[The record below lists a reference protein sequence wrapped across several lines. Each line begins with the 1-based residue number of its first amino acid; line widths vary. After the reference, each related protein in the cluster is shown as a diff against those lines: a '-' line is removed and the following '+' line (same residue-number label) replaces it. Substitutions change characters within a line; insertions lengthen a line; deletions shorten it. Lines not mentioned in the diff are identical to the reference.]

1 MYKFYIDGALLPIA
15 PSKLEMKI
23 KNQNKTVNLI
33 NEGEVNILKTAGL
46 TEIKFDVLLPAQEYA
61 FAIFEEGFQP
71 PSFFLE
77 KFEKLKTDNKPFLL
91 LINRMRANEFLFDT
105 SMNVSLE
112 DYTIKED
119 AEQNNDIWVS
129 LNFKQYRDYG
139 TKTLKVAKSTSK
151 KSTKKKAPVQKKR
164 PTTKTK
170 PKTYKVKKGDNLWTI
185 CKRELGDATKCWEV
199 AKKNNISNPDY
210 ILPGWVIKLD

>member
-1 MYKFYIDGALLPIA
+1 MYHIYLDDVLLPIA
-15 PSKLEMKI
+15 PSKIETKI

-33 NEGEVNILKTAGL
+33 NEGEVNILITAGL

-71 PSFFLE
+71 PSFFLD

-139 TKTLKVAKSTSK
+139 TKTLKVAKSAGT
-151 KSTKKKAPVQKKR
+151 TKKKASVKQKR
-164 PTTKTK
+164 QTTKTK
-170 PKTYKVKKGDNLWTI
+170 PKTYTVKEGDTLWDI
-185 CKRELGDATKCWEV
+185 CKAKLDDPTKCWEI
-199 AKKNNISNPDY
+199 ARKNNIKNPHLIY
-210 ILPGWVIKLD
+210 SGQVIKFD

>member
-1 MYKFYIDGALLPIA
+1 MYHVYLDDVLLPIA
-15 PSKLEMKI
+15 PMKIETTI

-46 TEIKFDVLLPAQEYA
+46 TEIKFDALLPAQAYA
-61 FAIFEEGFQP
+61 FSVFEEGFQT

-77 KFEKLKTDNKPFLL
+77 KFEKLKTSDKPFLL
-91 LINRMRANEFLFDT
+91 LINRMRAHEFLFDT

-119 AEQNNDIWVS
+119 AAENNDVWVS

-139 TKTLKVAKSTSK
+139 TKTLKVAKSAGT
-151 KSTKKKAPVQKKR
+151 TKKKASVKQKR
-164 PTTKTK
+164 STTKTK
-170 PKTYKVKKGDNLWTI
+170 PKTYTVKKGDTLWDI
-185 CKRELGDATKCWEV
+185 CKAKLDDPTKCWEV
-199 AKKNNISNPDY
+199 ARKNNIQNPHLIY
-210 ILPGWVIKLD
+210 PGQVIKLD

>member
-1 MYKFYIDGALLPIA
+1 MYHVYLDDVLLPIA
-15 PSKLEMKI
+15 PSKIETKI

-77 KFEKLKTDNKPFLL
+77 KFEKLKTANKPFLL
-91 LINRMRANEFLFDT
+91 LVNRMRANEFLFDT
-105 SMNVSLE
+105 SMNMSLE

-119 AEQNNDIWVS
+119 AAENNDVWVS
-129 LNFKQYRDYG
+129 LNFKQYRDYD
-139 TKTLKVAKSTSK
+139 TKTLKVAKSNKKTSK
-151 KSTKKKAPVQKKR
+151 KKATVIKKR
-164 PTTKTK
+164 PTTKTV
-170 PKTYKVKKGDNLWTI
+170 PKSYTVKKGDNLWNI
-185 CKRELGDATKCWEV
+185 CKSKLNDSTKCWEI
-199 AKKNNISNPDY
+199 AKKNNIKNPHLIY
-210 ILPGWVIKLD
+210 PGQVIKLD